1 MQPVAPVAALNTCR
15 MLTVAIPTFNRNH
28 LLKACVARLLPQLGG
43 RELLILDNASDVP
56 VATTLGGWL
65 DESGIT
71 NVRIVR
77 NSSNVGSGAN
87 ILRCLELCRS
97 KWLYCLGDDDLV
109 ADDCIE
115 IIERALESHPDAL
128 YMSFSR
134 SGMRRSR
141 TFTTEGLADFADR
154 LDDWST
160 FLFMSSSIVHADRLR
175 PELRWGHLYAYSWA
189 PLQAILLKLL
199 NRGGEVVFSDAVICH
214 EESLSDETWVPFPVA
229 AGKMVL
235 PELVDDER
243 VRRRLAHKL
252 MSQPS
257 LPSLTYWARVKG
269 DGSDTVM
276 AANRFFV
283 ELYIKRCLMYGSGP
297 RLWLHRAIAFFVL
310 RPRLLPTSAF
320 RLIERLVFRAIS
332 RPVPTARPMSHDRA

>member
-1 MQPVAPVAALNTCR
+1 

-28 LLKACVARLLPQLGG
+28 LLQDCVARLLPQLGG
-43 RELLILDNASDVP
+43 YELLIVDNASDVP
-56 VATTLGGWL
+56 VATTLDAWL
-65 DESGIT
+65 AESGVT

-77 NSSNVGSGAN
+77 NPSNVGSGAN

-109 ADDCIE
+109 ADDCIKT
-115 IIERALESHPDAL
+115 IERAMQSHPDAL

-134 SGMRRSR
+134 SGMRRAR
-141 TFTTEGLADFADR
+141 TFTTEGLAEFADR

-175 PELRWGHLYAYSWA
+175 SQLRWGYLYAYSWA

-199 NRGGEVVFSDAVICH
+199 NRGGEVIFSDAVICR
-214 EESLSDETWVPFPVA
+214 EESLSDESWVPFPVA

-243 VRRRLAHKL
+243 VRRRLARKL

-257 LPSLTYWARVKG
+257 LPSLIYWARAKG
-269 DGSDTVM
+269 DGSGTVM
-276 AANRFFV
+276 ASNRFFL
-283 ELYIKRCLMYGSGP
+283 ELYIKRCLSYGSGP
-297 RLWLHRAIAFFVL
+297 RLWLHRTIAFLVL
-310 RPRLLPTSAF
+310 RPRLLPTAVFGLIEKLAF
-320 RLIERLVFRAIS
+320 RALG
-332 RPVPTARPMSHDRA
+332 RPVPTARPMSNDRA